1 MKNPYLLV
9 LACFFLITHLH
20 AQKDLDSLSA
30 IFASDVPYERR
41 LDACLQLVQE
51 LHTVDSSQAMVIIQK
66 GLKLAA
72 QSDQP
77 HYQLKFQVQKARIR
91 LKQKAY
97 TSATALLKEVEEAAE
112 AHQLTEIQAEANFFL
127 GHVYLSQELHEEALF
142 SFQHSYNFYQRV
154 GDHVGMGKCLLNIG
168 GAHHSQGEIPE
179 ALELYKKSLAI
190 GKKISE
196 SSIVFK
202 ALKNIGNIHLAQ
214 GNYPEALDYYKKAQQ
229 LASKLG
235 EKKQIAFILY
245 DMGNIYLNL
254 GDYPSAIRNYEEGL
268 TLSRVAGL
276 QEQEAY
282 GLHDL
287 GNVFANQGNY
297 EKALSYYEEAL
308 VLGKKAAYKKLIISI
323 LYNFG
328 NTLFYQ
334 GKYEEA
340 LAHYDQ
346 SLNLCQEMKLT
357 EGVGDN
363 YVKIGNVYAKLGNYE
378 EALSYYEQSFDIRKG
393 FGDQAGLAECLHDIA
408 KVHKN
413 QGNDIEA
420 LARYQESLAICEE
433 IGFKMG
439 ISYNINQ
446 IGDLHLK
453 QGNYTQALEY
463 YKKCY
468 RLSQELNH
476 QKEIARLLSHQGRA
490 FLLNQQEDSAFVY
503 FQASISLCEKMGYY
517 VMLKDQYNQLG
528 EWHTSR
534 GQLTQALAYY
544 DQALQVTQEVRDT
557 VGLAEVNSHISKVF
571 YMQEQFDKS
580 LLYQEKALEGYQNT
594 NHKSGIAHSYS
605 AMASIYNQ
613 NKEYDLAM
621 KYAFLALQRFQAL
634 KDSCS
639 FSTCFLTIGSAY
651 HAGHNHDLALQY
663 LILGQKQ
670 SARCK
675 QDKTLAL
682 TSLALGKLYKASHRN
697 RLSFQAFRQALTF
710 AEKSQN
716 RPAIKEA
723 AAHLHPLYLE
733 RGELEEAYQ
742 TLQIYYANKD
752 ALFNEANTRKLVE
765 REMQFT
771 FEQEQQEQ
779 KLDQERRFERQQWI
793 IYTIIGACLA
803 LLSIALIA
811 YQNYRNK
818 YRANELLKEQNEQI
832 SLQKEKL
839 EALDHMKS
847 RFFTNISHELRTP
860 LTLISSPI
868 QHILHTEQNLPLKIS
883 EPLQLMLRNTRQLK
897 GLVNDIMDLAKLES
911 NKAKLQEKPILIK
924 SFLNRA
930 ASNFESL
937 AHHLDIHYHLQ
948 LDIPSGMAMMM
959 DAPKVEKIVNNLLS
973 NAIKHTPSQ
982 QTVSICAQMRGA
994 QLAIT
999 VKDTG
1004 TGIKPEDL
1012 PHIFDRYYQS
1022 KQEHDTLQGGT
1033 GIGLALVKELTDIMQ
1048 GKLIIDSEYGQGSTF
1063 TLLLPFR
1070 SACLHGHDEGVEET
1084 WQLSDP
1090 AHFFEKGNH
1099 GVRAC
1104 KKHRV
1109 LIVED
1114 HPDMQRFV
1122 ESLLAEKYHTLM
1134 ASNGKQALEIL
1145 RTETVDLVVSDVMMP
1160 EMDGYTLLE
1169 RMKQDEVFQYI
1180 PVVMLTALDSEDCRL
1195 RALTVGVDD
1204 YLTKPFSPQEIMARV
1219 DNLIHRYEARR
1230 EMWQEIL
1237 NEKLQGKQGVIEE
1250 EIVECELKSQPIQ
1263 NEWLKQVEA
1272 IIKRELENPDFR
1284 LAELASSFHLSERQF
1299 QRRIKACTGLSP
1311 KKYQQEIALQRG
1323 RALLEKRAYGNV
1335 TAIAYS
1341 VGMSNVSRF
1350 SKLYEARFGKKPSA
1364 YFRDILHQV

>member
-9 LACFFLITHLH
+9 LACFFLLTHLH
-20 AQKDLDSLSA
+20 AQKDLDSLRV
-30 IFASDVPYERR
+30 IYTKDVHLERR

-51 LHTVDSSQAMVIIQK
+51 LHAVDPAQAMSIIKQ
-66 GLKLAA
+66 GLKLATQSA
-72 QSDQP
+72 QPD
-77 HYQLKFQVQKARIR
+77 YRLKLQVQKARIR

-97 TSATALLKEVEEAAE
+97 LPAIALLKEVGKDAE
-112 AHQLTEIQAEANFFL
+112 AYQLPEIQAEAYFFL
-127 GHVYLSQELHEEALF
+127 GHADLSQKLHEEALF
-142 SFQHSYNFYQRV
+142 SFQHSYTFYQKV
-154 GDHVGMGKCLLNIG
+154 GDHVGMGKCLLNMG
-168 GAHHSQGEIPE
+168 VSHHAKGEITK
-179 ALELYKKSLAI
+179 ALELYKESLAK
-190 GKKISE
+190 GE
-196 SSIVFK
+196 RTGEGSIVFRS
-202 ALKNIGNIHLAQ
+202 LKNIGNIHLAQ
-214 GNYPEALDYYKKAQQ
+214 GNYTKALDYYQRAQQ
-229 LASKLG
+229 LATKLG
-235 EKKQIAFILY
+235 EKKQIAFVLY
-245 DMGNIYLNL
+245 DIGNIYLNL

-268 TLSRVAGL
+268 VLSTNAGL

-282 GLHDL
+282 GLHEL

-297 EKALSYYEEAL
+297 DKALSYYEEAL
-308 VLGKKAAYKKLIISI
+308 ALGEKLGYKNLIISI
-323 LYNFG
+323 LFNLG
-328 NTLFYQ
+328 NTLLYQ

-346 SLNLCQEMKLT
+346 SLSLCQEMKLR

-378 EALSYYEQSFDIRKG
+378 EALSYYEQSLDIRKE
-393 FGDQAGLAECLHDIA
+393 FGDKAGLAECLHDIA
-408 KVHKN
+408 EVHKN
-413 QGNDIEA
+413 QGNDTEA
-420 LARYQESLAICEE
+420 LLRYEESLKICEE

-446 IGDLHLK
+446 IGHLHLK
-453 QGNYTQALEY
+453 QGSYPLALEY

-468 RLSQELNH
+468 RLAQQLNH
-476 QKEIARLLSHQGRA
+476 QKEIARLLSNQGRA
-490 FLLNQQEDSAFVY
+490 FLLNQQLDSASAY
-503 FQASISLCEKMGYY
+503 SQASIALCKKMGYY
-517 VMLKDQYNQLG
+517 VMLKDQFIELG
-528 EWHTSR
+528 EWYTSR
-534 GQLTQALAYY
+534 GQLNHALSYY
-544 DQALQVTQEVRDT
+544 DQALQVTQEARDT

-594 NHKSGIAHSYS
+594 NHKSGIAHAYS
-605 AMASIYNQ
+605 AMAAIYNQ
-613 NKEYDLAM
+613 NKEYEVAM

-639 FSTCFLTIGSAY
+639 FSDCFLTIGSAY
-651 HAGHNHDLALQY
+651 HAVQNHDLALQY
-663 LILGQKQ
+663 LVLGQKQ
-670 SARCK
+670 CTRCK
-675 QDKTLAL
+675 QDKILAL
-682 TSLALGKLYKASHRN
+682 NSLALGKLYQALFRN
-697 RLSFQAFRQALTF
+697 RLSFHAFRQALTF

-765 REMQFT
+765 REMQFA

-779 KLDQERRFERQQWI
+779 ELNQQRRFERQQWI

-937 AHHLDIHYHLQ
+937 AHHLDIQYRIE
-948 LDIPSGMAMMM
+948 LDIPCKMAMMM

-1048 GKLIIDSEYGQGSTF
+1048 GKLIIDSEYGRGSTF

-1070 SACLHGHDEGVEET
+1070 PTCMRGHELGVDEKWLGN
-1084 WQLSDP
+1084 DP
-1090 AHFFEKGNH
+1090 VHFFQKENH
-1099 GVRAC
+1099 GVHTC

-1109 LIVED
+1109 LVVED
-1114 HPDMQRFV
+1114 HPDMQRFI
-1122 ESLLAEKYHTLM
+1122 ESLLAEKYQTLM

-1145 RTETVDLVVSDVMMP
+1145 RSETVDLVVSDVMMP

-1237 NEKLQGKQGVIEE
+1237 NEKLQGKLGAIEE
-1250 EIVECELKSQPIQ
+1250 EIVECELKSQPVQ

-1311 KKYQQEIALQRG
+1311 KKYQQEIALQQG
-1323 RALLEKRAYGNV
+1323 RALLEKRVYGNV

-1364 YFRDILHQV
+1364 YFRDIMPQV